1 MWKTLEGGET
11 AALPKSGSQAP
22 TTAEEAEVLLPPG
35 QGAASWSHSWS
46 GRGAHGAHSLAPPG
60 WGPLGLGLQ
69 PEEALDILC
78 LGRCVLQQP
87 LGNVL
92 LFCQPAVG

>member
-60 WGPLGLGLQ
+60 WGPLVA
-69 PEEALDILC
+69 EDIDK
-78 LGRCVLQQP
+78 
-87 LGNVL
+87 
-92 LFCQPAVG
+92 